1 MSLEKVEGF
10 ASLRKDTSTGGVVN
24 VDKQTFE
31 NYKLQKMIAL
41 QRTEETKVAV
51 QSVSSLQSEINTLK
65 SDLNDI
71 KSILVKL
78 LEKGK

>member
-10 ASLRKDTSTGGVVN
+10 ASLRKDTSNGGVVN
-24 VDKQTFE
+24 VDKHTYE
-31 NYKLQKMIAL
+31 NYRIQKMIAL
-41 QRTEETKVAV
+41 QRTEETRVAT
-51 QSVSSLQSEINTLK
+51 QTVSALQSEINNLK
-65 SDLNDI
+65 TDLNDI

>member
-10 ASLRKDTSTGGVVN
+10 ASLRKDTSNGGVVN
-24 VDKQTFE
+24 VDRQTYE
-31 NYKLQKMIAL
+31 NYRIQKMIAL
-41 QRTEETKVAV
+41 QRTEETKVAT
-51 QSVSSLQSEINTLK
+51 QTVSALQSEINNLK
-65 SDLNDI
+65 TDLNDI

>member
-10 ASLRKDTSTGGVVN
+10 ASLRKDTANGGVVN
-24 VDKQTFE
+24 IDKQTYE
-31 NYKLQKMIAL
+31 NYKIQKIIAM
-41 QRTEETKVAV
+41 QRAEETKIAI
-51 QSVSSLQSEINTLK
+51 QSVSCLQTEINTLK